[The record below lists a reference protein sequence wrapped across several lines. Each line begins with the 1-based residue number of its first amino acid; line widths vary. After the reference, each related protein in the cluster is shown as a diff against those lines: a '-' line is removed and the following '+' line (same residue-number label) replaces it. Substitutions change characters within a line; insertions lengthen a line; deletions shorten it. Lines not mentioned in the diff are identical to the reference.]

1 MKKICYI
8 LITLIVSVT
17 SINSQTVFSS
27 QNASATAILVVPLS
41 ITATQGDLDFGEI
54 FITKSSTVQKI
65 SPTNGKLFVV
75 SGHPNRNVT
84 FTFGSVTMD
93 NIVWVATAAGDV
105 DNLKFIPNIEL
116 ASGTRV
122 RSGDSHTLLFSKG
135 IGIIDVWVGGK
146 IKISSTQKSG
156 DYTGRFT
163 LNVSY

>member
-1 MKKICYI
+1 MLDRLK
-8 LITLIVSVT
+8 LSVED
-17 SINSQTVFSS
+17 V
-27 QNASATAILVVPLS
+27 
-41 ITATQGDLDFGEI
+41 LDAREE
-54 FITKSSTVQKI
+54 
-65 SPTNGKLFVV
+65 
-75 SGHPNRNVT
+75 
-84 FTFGSVTMD
+84 
-93 NIVWVATAAGDV
+93 ADV

-146 IKISSTQKSG
+146 IKISSTQKNG